1 MFECRLP
8 GLLLRQLWW
17 SGYEFWK
24 AIVEAALESMRG
36 APERDERVN
45 WDVELS
51 HPDSRTGGLHPR
63 RRFSASGSPG
73 APRGRVDSGC
83 HKRNRAQTRHASL
96 ADLSVTDIN
105 YEAAEHSLGSLGS
118 GQIETE
124 LHDLGWSGD
133 VSEQDVEITNSR
145 FAVLLD
151 LERHGQKAPD
161 VALHWATE
169 LTKRQDAETA
179 EVCLHVADAASKL
192 LIASGAKEPTL
203 ADVLSGVVSGQMMR
217 ADRVERR
224 DVEKLMKNAKSRR
237 RAKRRSRPDHA
248 A

>member
-1 MFECRLP
+1 MCSCFQFWRQHESSLYGNQLFCVWIGQHRQQPVFLRVSLDWIKTP
-8 GLLLRQLWW
+8 FLYGLEPMPRSDRCAVMEDKIL
-17 SGYEFWK
+17 
-24 AIVEAALESMRG
+24 AAAAL
-36 APERDERVN
+36 
-45 WDVELS
+45 L
-51 HPDSRTGGLHPR
+51 
-63 RRFSASGSPG
+63 
-73 APRGRVDSGC
+73 
-83 HKRNRAQTRHASL
+83 
-96 ADLSVTDIN
+96 
-105 YEAAEHSLGSLGS
+105 
-118 GQIETE
+118 
-124 LHDLGWSGD
+124 
-133 VSEQDVEITNSR
+133 
-145 FAVLLD
+145 

-203 ADVLSGVVSGQMMR
+203 ADVLSGVVTGQMMR